1 MTVGEQIEL
10 IKKHNEVLK
19 QLLDDPHPG
28 IAMWMIAVGQQ
39 LDAIAALAPSY
50 RHKDDV
56 K

>member
-10 IKKHNEVLK
+10 IKRHNEVLK

-28 IAMWMIAVGQQ
+28 LITWMDAVGHQ

-50 RHKDDV
+50 RKV
-56 K
+56 ER